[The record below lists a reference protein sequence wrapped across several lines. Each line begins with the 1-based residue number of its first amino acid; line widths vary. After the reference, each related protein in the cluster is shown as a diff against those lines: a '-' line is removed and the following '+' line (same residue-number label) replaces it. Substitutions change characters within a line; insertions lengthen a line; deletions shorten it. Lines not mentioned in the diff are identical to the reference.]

1 MPLSLHNT
9 LTGKKEPFVPLVP
22 GKISMYN
29 CGPTVYQYAHIGNL
43 RSYVFADILKR
54 TLEWNKYTVQQVIN
68 ITDVGH
74 LVGDGDEGQDKM
86 EKTAEAEKKTAQ
98 EIATFY
104 TNAFL
109 EDTSALNIDKS
120 KITFCKATDHIPE
133 QIALIEKLEKKGFIY
148 ITSDGVYFDTAK
160 FPDYGKLGNIDL
172 AGLEEGSRVEI
183 NTEKRNKTDFAL
195 WKFSPKDDNRQQE
208 WPSPWGVGFPGWHIE
223 CSAMSMK
230 YLGETFDIHTGGI
243 DHIPVHHNNEIA
255 QSESTTGKPYVHYWL
270 HNAFLNINGHKI
282 SKSIGN
288 TLYIRDLV
296 SKGISPIAYRYW
308 LLTGHYRTMLNFT
321 EESVL
326 GAQTA
331 LVKLINHFIEW
342 RQLPLGTE
350 NIDYVKRFEGFIN
363 DDLDTPKALALTWE
377 LVKDKKVSV
386 EDKSATLLKFDS
398 IFGLNL
404 STMPIPQIEADNIPP
419 EITALAEE
427 REKARQNKDWKLADA
442 IRDEITSRGY
452 EIKDTEKGFTVHE
465 L

>member
-22 GKISMYN
+22 GQVSMYN

-43 RSYVFADILKR
+43 RAYIFADTLKR
-54 TLEWNKYTVQQVIN
+54 VLGWNNYAVKQVIN

-74 LVGDGDEGQDKM
+74 IVADADLGEDKM
-86 EKTAEAEKKTAQ
+86 EKAVIAEKKTAQ

-104 TNAFL
+104 TDAFL
-109 EDTSALNIDKS
+109 KDITTLNIDTS
-120 KITFCKATDHIPE
+120 RITFCKATDHIPE
-133 QIALIEKLEKKGFIY
+133 QIALIETLEKKGFTY
-148 ITSDGVYFDTAK
+148 NTSDSVYFDTAK
-160 FPDYGKLGNIDL
+160 FPAYGKLGNIDL
-172 AGLEEGSRVEI
+172 AGLEEGSRVEA
-183 NTEKRNKTDFAL
+183 NPEKRNKTDFAL
-195 WKFSPKDDNRQQE
+195 WKFSPKGEKRQQE

-255 QSESTTGKPYVHYWL
+255 QSESATGKPYVHYWL
-270 HNAFLNINGHKI
+270 HNAFLNIDGHKI

-296 SKGISPIAYRYW
+296 SKGISPVAYRYW

-321 EESVL
+321 GESVL

-342 RQLPLGTE
+342 RQLELGTE
-350 NIDYVKRFEGFIN
+350 NADYVKRFENFIN
-363 DDLDTPKALALTWE
+363 DDLDTAKALALTWE
-377 LVKDKKVSV
+377 LVKDKKVTPG
-386 EDKSATLLKFDS
+386 DKAATLLKFDT

-404 STMPIPQIEADNIPP
+404 STMPIPKTEAEDVPP

-442 IRDEITSRGY
+442 IRAEITSRGY
-452 EIKDTEKGFTVHE
+452 EVKDTEKGFD
-465 L
+465 LKAL

>member
-22 GKISMYN
+22 GQVSMYN

-43 RSYVFADILKR
+43 RSYIFADTLKR
-54 TLEWNKYTVQQVIN
+54 VLEWNKYQVKQVVN

-74 LVGDGDEGQDKM
+74 MVGDGDGGQDKM
-86 EKTAEAEKKTAQ
+86 EKSAELEKKTAQ

-104 TNAFL
+104 TDVFL
-109 EDTSALNIDKS
+109 KDISTLNIDTS

-133 QIALIEKLEKKGFIY
+133 QIALIQILEKNGFTY
-148 ITSDGVYFDTAK
+148 TTSDGVYFDTSK
-160 FPDYGKLGNIDL
+160 FPAYGKLGNIDL
-172 AGLEEGSRVEI
+172 AGLEEGSRVEA
-183 NTEKRNKTDFAL
+183 NPEKRNKTDFAL
-195 WKFSPKDDNRQQE
+195 WKFSPAGEKRQQE

-255 QSESTTGKPYVHYWL
+255 QSESATGKPYVHYWL
-270 HNAFLNINGHKI
+270 HNAFLNIAGQKI

-288 TLYIRDLV
+288 TLYLRDLV
-296 SKGISPIAYRYW
+296 EKGISPIAYRYW
-308 LLTGHYRTMLNFT
+308 LLTGSYRTMLNFT

-331 LVKLINHFIEW
+331 LIKLINHFIEW
-342 RQLPLGTE
+342 RQSPLGTA
-350 NIDYVKRFEGFIN
+350 NSDYVKRFGDFIN

-377 LVKDKKVSV
+377 LVKDKNVTPG
-386 EDKSATLLKFDS
+386 DKSATLLKFDT
-398 IFGLNL
+398 IFGFNL
-404 STMPIPQIEADNIPP
+404 STMSIPKTEAEEIPP
-419 EITALAEE
+419 EITVLAEE
-427 REKARQNKDWKLADA
+427 REKARKNKDWKLADA
-442 IRDEITSRGY
+442 IRAEITSRGY
-452 EIKDTEKGFTVHE
+452 EVKDTEKGFD
-465 L
+465 LRAL

>member
-9 LTGKKEPFVPLVP
+9 LTGKKEPFVPLIP
-22 GKISMYN
+22 GKVSMYN

-43 RSYVFADILKR
+43 RAYVFTDVLRRALN
-54 TLEWNKYTVQQVIN
+54 WNGYGVKQVMN

-74 LVGDGDEGQDKM
+74 MVGDGDDGEDKV
-86 EKTAEAEKKTAQ
+86 EKTAEKEKKTAQ

-109 EDTSALNIDKS
+109 EDISTLNIDKS
-120 KITFCKATDHIPE
+120 KIIFCKATDHIPE
-133 QIALIEKLEKKGFIY
+133 QISLIQTLEKKGFTY
-148 ITSDGVYFDTAK
+148 ITSDGVYFDTARFK
-160 FPDYGKLGNIDL
+160 DYGKLGNIDL
-172 AGLEEGSRVEI
+172 AGLEEGSRVET
-183 NTEKRNKTDFAL
+183 NPEKRNKTDFAL
-195 WKFSPKDDNRQQE
+195 WKFSPAGEKRQQE

-255 QSESTTGKPYVHYWL
+255 QSESATGKMYVHYWL
-270 HNAFLNINGHKI
+270 HNAFLNIDGHKI

-288 TLYIRDLV
+288 TLYIRDLI
-296 SKGISPIAYRYW
+296 SLGISPVAYRYW

-321 EESVL
+321 KDSVL

-331 LVKLINHFIEW
+331 LVKLIHHFIEW
-342 RQLPLGTE
+342 RQSPLGIE
-350 NIDYVKRFEGFIN
+350 NADYVKRFEDFVN

-377 LVKDKKVSV
+377 LVKDKKVSAG
-386 EDKSATLLKFDS
+386 DKAATLLKFDS
-398 IFGLNL
+398 IFGFNL
-404 STMPIPQIEADNIPP
+404 STMSIPKTEAEEIPP
-419 EITALAEE
+419 EITLLAEE

-442 IRDEITSRGY
+442 IRAEIESRGY
-452 EIKDTEKGFTVHE
+452 EVKDTEKGFD
-465 L
+465 LRAL